1 MTTSATTNT
10 FEGMNTIEVR
20 ELTHFTAVADTLH
33 FGAAAAR
40 LGISQP
46 PLSRSIARLERRLGF
61 PLFHRTTRRISLT
74 PAGAVFLADCRRI
87 LAEMDAAVR
96 RAQRVGRSGPLKLAV
111 RPGAGQSV
119 LTELLNTYAE
129 LPGSGPVEVLY
140 CYDEV
145 SALHSGAA
153 DVALMCATSTT
164 DALEP
169 LQRLELGDEH
179 PVAAL
184 PADHRLAGR
193 STLEMADLRSLPE
206 FSDALPN
213 EPLDAIV
220 DRVARG
226 LLVIVVG
233 EGVADRLGAAVIAV
247 PVIDYPITHLV
258 LAWRAEHAHASRVE
272 LVGLAQRLAVQWNS
286 RLPVAAGSRE
296 HGDRGTPTVD
306 IQH

>member
-10 FEGMNTIEVR
+10 LRGMNTIEVR
-20 ELTHFTAVADTLH
+20 ELAHFNAVADTLH

-74 PAGAVFLADCRRI
+74 PAGEVFLADCRRI
-87 LAEMDAAVR
+87 LAEMDAAIR
-96 RAQRVGRSGPLKLAV
+96 RAQRIGKSGSLKLAV
-111 RPGAGQSV
+111 RPGAGQGV
-119 LTELLNTYAE
+119 LTELLNSYAE

-145 SALHSGAA
+145 SALHSGVA

-164 DALEP
+164 DGVEL
-169 LQRLELGDEH
+169 LELGDER

-184 PADHRLAGR
+184 PAGHRLAGR
-193 STLEMADLRSLPE
+193 STLAMADLRSLPE

-220 DRVARG
+220 DWVARG

-233 EGVADRLGAAVIAV
+233 EGVADRLGAAVTAV
-247 PVIDYPITHLV
+247 PVVDYPITHLV
-258 LAWRAEHAHASRVE
+258 LAWPADQAHASRGE
-272 LVGLAQRLAVQWNS
+272 LVGLAQRLAVQRN
-286 RLPVAAGSRE
+286 LAPVAPRAGTQSAAPRS
-296 HGDRGTPTVD
+296 T
-306 IQH
+306 

>member
-1 MTTSATTNT
+1 MTASAPTYTLG
-10 FEGMNTIEVR
+10 GMNTIEVR
-20 ELTHFTAVADTLH
+20 DLVHFTTVADELH
-33 FGAAAAR
+33 FGAAAER

-74 PAGAVFLADCRRI
+74 PAGEVFLADCRRL
-87 LAEMDAAVR
+87 LAEMDGAIR
-96 RAQRVGRSGPLKLAV
+96 RAQRLGTSGSLKLAV

-119 LTELLNTYAE
+119 LNGLVNSYAE

-145 SALHSGAA
+145 SALHTGAA
-153 DVALMCATSTT
+153 DVSLMCATSTT
-164 DALEP
+164 DGLE
-169 LQRLELGDEH
+169 LLVLGDER

-184 PADHRLAGR
+184 PAGHRLAAR
-193 STLEMADLRSLPE
+193 SSLAMADLHSLPE

-220 DRVARG
+220 DRVARS
-226 LLVIVVG
+226 LLVVVVG
-233 EGVADRLGAAVIAV
+233 EGVADRLGAAVTIV

-258 LAWRAEHAHASRVE
+258 LAWLADQAYAPVAE
-272 LVGLAQRLAVQWNS
+272 LVRIAQGLVPGA
-286 RLPVAAGSRE
+286 
-296 HGDRGTPTVD
+296 
-306 IQH
+306 